1 MELRPTRLSINGKRI
16 WLEDDESGGVTRKL
30 EYDVLEVNSR
40 PLLIKKELID
50 NEVVIVNE
58 GE

>member
-1 MELRPTRLSINGKRI
+1 MELRPTRLSISGKRI
-16 WLEDDESGGVTRKL
+16 WLEGDESGSVRRKL

-40 PLLIKKELID
+40 PLLIQKELID
-50 NEVVIVNE
+50 DECVEVD

>member
-1 MELRPTRLSINGKRI
+1 MELRPTKLSISGKRI
-16 WLEDDESGGVTRKL
+16 WLEDDESGGVKRKL

-40 PLLIKKELID
+40 PLLVKKELID
-50 NEVVIVNE
+50 DECVEVD